1 MSTPIARFQDVH
13 SGHFKRRLNQP
24 SVEPRADSILS
35 DMADGN
41 LVTEFFFSFAG
52 FSYAASHL
60 ILTLIGVMGDGQEST
75 KKSDKE
81 IARIARCDQR
91 TVRRW
96 RKAYLEESAKLNF
109 FPLEIIEGDYDYT
122 TRLTGPTGY
131 RITFAEPLKMAV
143 ATARA
148 RNDYQTDRL
157 HAIEEAA
164 RFHYED
170 IEQAP
175 PQKRKRKPGRAVKT
189 PTADLE
195 RAAKKIVAAQTSLK
209 EMPARQRAAFVNGQG
224 EEMRAALDQIRA
236 QMAEFEALLS
246 GTLTSVENEDVEDT
260 QDKMSAPPPVVESA
274 PAYVRDSSLNT
285 TRTLP
290 EREHTPK
297 VHAVF
302 DNICRIAA
310 GQPKVASSQYEIAGE
325 PSLESDNP
333 SG

>member
-1 MSTPIARFQDVH
+1 
-13 SGHFKRRLNQP
+13 
-24 SVEPRADSILS
+24 
-35 DMADGN
+35 
-41 LVTEFFFSFAG
+41 
-52 FSYAASHL
+52 
-60 ILTLIGVMGDGQEST
+60 
-75 KKSDKE
+75 
-81 IARIARCDQR
+81 
-91 TVRRW
+91 
-96 RKAYLEESAKLNF
+96 
-109 FPLEIIEGDYDYT
+109 
-122 TRLTGPTGY
+122 
-131 RITFAEPLKMAV
+131 
-143 ATARA
+143 
-148 RNDYQTDRL
+148 L

-175 PQKRKRKPGRAVKT
+175 SQKRKRKPGRAVKT
-189 PTADLE
+189 PIADLE

-209 EMPARQRAAFVNGQG
+209 EMPTRQRAAFVNGQG
-224 EEMRAALDQIRA
+224 AEMRAALEQIRA

-246 GTLTSVENEDVEDT
+246 GALTSVEREEVDDI
-260 QDKMSAPPPVVESA
+260 QDKMSGIPPAIESA

-297 VHAVF
+297 DHAVF